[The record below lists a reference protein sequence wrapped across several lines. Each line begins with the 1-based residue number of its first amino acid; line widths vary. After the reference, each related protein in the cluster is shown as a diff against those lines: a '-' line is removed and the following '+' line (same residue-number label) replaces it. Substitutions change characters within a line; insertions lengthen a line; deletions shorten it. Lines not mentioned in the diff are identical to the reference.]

1 MKITDILGQSLPVFK
16 VGGSS
21 VLPPPLFAVRAHL
34 PHLAGFI
41 RKVIVK
47 DLDKKDLDKL
57 NIHLWELWRGFDF
70 EQLEAEELF
79 SAVAEY
85 IIFIQATVPNLPY
98 CALPD
103 ITADEDEGNYSY
115 AQNTTYEKLVA
126 DYANMTLPDVMKLNY
141 VDFLILRREAYIYN
155 LSKTKKGREKLEE
168 AYCME
173 QTQPDRGGLRK
184 QFGGGE

>member
-21 VLPPPLFAVRAHL
+21 VLPPPLFAVREHL

-41 RKVIVK
+41 RKIIVK
-47 DLDKKDLDKL
+47 DLDKKELDKL

-70 EQLEAEELF
+70 SQLGTEELF
-79 SAVAEY
+79 TAVAEY
-85 IIFIQATVPNLPY
+85 IIFIQSTVPNLPY

-103 ITADEDEGNYSY
+103 ITDDGDEENYSY
-115 AQNTTYEKLVA
+115 VQNTACEKLVA
-126 DYANMTLPDVMKLNY
+126 DYANMPLPDVMKLNY
-141 VDFLILRREAYIYN
+141 VDFLILRREAFIYN

>member
-34 PHLAGFI
+34 PHLIGFI
-41 RKVIVK
+41 RKVIIEE
-47 DLDKKDLDKL
+47 LDDTFFEELRPHLSPLWKGVSLEALD
-57 NIHLWELWRGFDF
+57 
-70 EQLEAEELF
+70 AEELF
-79 SAVAEY
+79 STVAEY
-85 IIFIQATVPNLPY
+85 ILFLRETIPNLPY

-103 ITADEDEGNYSY
+103 ITDDGDEENYSY
-115 AQNTTYEKLVA
+115 VQNTACEKLVA
-126 DYANMTLPDVMKLNY
+126 DYANMPLPDVMKLNY
-141 VDFLILRREAYIYN
+141 VDFLILRREAFIYN
-155 LSKTKKGREKLEE
+155 LSKTKKGREKLEA

-184 QFGGGE
+184 QFGGVE

>member
-47 DLDKKDLDKL
+47 DLDKKELDKL
-57 NIHLWELWRGFDF
+57 NIHLWELWRGF
-70 EQLEAEELF
+70 
-79 SAVAEY
+79 
-85 IIFIQATVPNLPY
+85 FIQATVPNLPY

-115 AQNTTYEKLVA
+115 AQNTAYEKLVA

-184 QFGGGE
+184 QFGGE

>member
-21 VLPPPLFAVRAHL
+21 VLPPPLFAVREHL

-115 AQNTTYEKLVA
+115 AQNTAYEKLVA

-141 VDFLILRREAYIYN
+141 VDFLILRREAFVYG

>member
-21 VLPPPLFAVRAHL
+21 VLPPPLFAIRAHL

-115 AQNTTYEKLVA
+115 AQNTAYEKLVA

-141 VDFLILRREAYIYN
+141 VDFLDEKGQGKARGSLLHGADAARQRRLE
-155 LSKTKKGREKLEE
+155 KTIR
-168 AYCME
+168 
-173 QTQPDRGGLRK
+173 RR
-184 QFGGGE
+184 

>member
-41 RKVIVK
+41 RKAIVQ
-47 DLDKKDLDKL
+47 DLDKQSFDMLTVHL
-57 NIHLWELWRGFDF
+57 STLWECDF
-70 EQLEAEELF
+70 SHLGAEELF
-79 SAVAEY
+79 TAVAEY

-98 CALPD
+98 CALPNV
-103 ITADEDEGNYSY
+103 TADDDGEYSY
-115 AQNTTYEKLVA
+115 TQNTAFEKLVA
-126 DYANMTLPDVMKLNY
+126 DYANMPLTEVMKLNY
-141 VDFLILRREAYIYN
+141 VDFLILRREAFIYN
-155 LSKTKKGREKLEE
+155 FSKTKQGREKLEE

-184 QFGGGE
+184 QFGGE